1 MKTSIICAAAI
12 VGLLAATA
20 TAQPTPAPKTSGSNP
35 AVRMPTYHV
44 RADIPTA
51 IHIVEPR
58 LQKDYAGLQVEMKFT
73 VDKEGKAY
81 NIGTHQNVD
90 PNLVVQLTAMLRE
103 WKFDPA
109 RDEANN
115 AIERTVI
122 LPVIIDE
129 PVGTTPKAAS
139 GVATPAP
146 APVQARATTRKDPVV
161 TMNAYHVR
169 ADIPTAVDVIVPR
182 ISTNYSGKTVE
193 LKFIVDTTGHPYN
206 VSATDMSVDPS
217 LVTQLWSAVGAWRF
231 DPARDPAGT
240 AIERTI
246 ILPLVVD

>member
-1 MKTSIICAAAI
+1 MKTRIICAAAI

-20 TAQPTPAPKTSGSNP
+20 TAQTTPAPKTAGSNP

-109 RDEANN
+109 RAEANN
-115 AIERTVI
+115 AI
-122 LPVIIDE
+122 
-129 PVGTTPKAAS
+129 
-139 GVATPAP
+139 
-146 APVQARATTRKDPVV
+146 
-161 TMNAYHVR
+161 
-169 ADIPTAVDVIVPR
+169 
-182 ISTNYSGKTVE
+182 
-193 LKFIVDTTGHPYN
+193 
-206 VSATDMSVDPS
+206 
-217 LVTQLWSAVGAWRF
+217 
-231 DPARDPAGT
+231 
-240 AIERTI
+240 
-246 ILPLVVD
+246 